1 MTVPG
6 WKVVFFLVVV
16 FLAAAEEEE
25 EVEEEEAAGAQM
37 EDLEEDREEGLE
49 EVAHPGMEVLDV
61 EEVDHLGMLVQMGFP
76 HLLHAAAQ
84 TEAGLLLHYWVRD
97 LGPGL
102 GPQSPASPARASRRG
117 PAPP

>member
-16 FLAAAEEEE
+16 FLAAAEVEE
-25 EVEEEEAAGAQM
+25 EVEEEAAGAQM
-37 EDLEEDREEGLE
+37 EELEEDREEVLE

-76 HLLHAAAQ
+76 LLRRAAVQ
-84 TEAGLLLHYWVRD
+84 TEVGLLLHCWVLD
-97 LGPGL
+97 LGPTL
-102 GPQSPASPARASRRG
+102 GPQSQASPARASRRG